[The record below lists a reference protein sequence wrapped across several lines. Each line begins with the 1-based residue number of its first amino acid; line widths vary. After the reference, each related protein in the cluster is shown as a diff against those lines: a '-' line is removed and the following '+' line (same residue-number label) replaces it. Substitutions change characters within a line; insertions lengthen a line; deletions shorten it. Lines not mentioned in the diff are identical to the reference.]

1 MPVATHRPYALTIVV
16 SGHLPKSLPG
26 GGAVLV

>member
-1 MPVATHRPYALTIVV
+1 MPEAARRPYALTIAVP
-16 SGHLPKSLPG
+16 GHLPKSLPG